1 MFMPTINI
9 TFSKVYTEVLRALP
23 LLALLGTSIMWVDT
37 RYMHKEISD
46 TRFIEL
52 QIKLVQNN
60 IRDYHRM
67 IEDGVELSPTEKME
81 LEMEQ
86 DQLKFLINERN
97 KVLDLG
103 GLPE

>member
-1 MFMPTINI
+1 M
-9 TFSKVYTEVLRALP
+9 P

-37 RYMHKEISD
+37 RYMHREISD

-52 QIKLVQNN
+52 QIRLVERN

-67 IEDGVELSPTEKME
+67 MEEGRELTPQERMD

-86 DQLKFLINERN
+86 DQLRFLRSERN

>member
-1 MFMPTINI
+1 MPTINI
-9 TFSKVYTEVLRALP
+9 TLSKVYTEALRALP

-46 TRFIEL
+46 TRFIEI
-52 QIKLVQNN
+52 QIKIVERN

-67 IEDGVELSPTEKME
+67 IEEGVELSPSEKME

-86 DQLKFLINERN
+86 DQLKFLRNERN